1 MTWFRRAAHPEEQLS
16 AYVDG
21 ELDQAGRRSV
31 EAHLASCEACTD
43 LVRDLQATKAV
54 VSELPRLE
62 PHRSFTLGP
71 EHARP
76 PKPAVQRAPF
86 VFAPAAALTLLVAL
100 LVVDVADFGGGGDDA
115 GFTTANSRQ
124 AEPGEAA
131 GIESLQPA
139 EPPQETA
146 DAAESAADG
155 AGEAAGGDEDRP
167 AAFSAPSTDD
177 SSGAAAADA
186 EAPAR
191 PTQDGASE
199 EPAAAAPAPQG
210 ETSKTG
216 QEAGPEDSSEG
227 VPLLRIL
234 QVLAGAAFV
243 ASSLVVFWPRLVGR
257 GVR

>member
-1 MTWFRRAAHPEEQLS
+1 MTWFRRDAHPEEQLS

-21 ELDQAGRRSV
+21 ELDRAGRRSV
-31 EAHLASCEACTD
+31 EAHLASCEACTE
-43 LVRDLQATKAV
+43 LVKDLQAAKAV

-62 PHRSFTLGP
+62 PRRSFTLGP

-76 PKPAVQRAPF
+76 PKPAVQRSPF

-100 LVVDVADFGGGGDDA
+100 LVVDVADFGGDGGLTA
-115 GFTTANSRQ
+115 ANSQQ
-124 AEPGEAA
+124 ADSAA
-131 GIESLQPA
+131 DGAIESLQQA
-139 EPPQETA
+139 EPAQETA

-155 AGEAAGGDEDRP
+155 AGQAAGGDEDGP
-167 AAFSAPSTDD
+167 AAFSAPSADD

-191 PTQDGASE
+191 STQDGASE
-199 EPAAAAPAPQG
+199 EPAAATPAPQG

-216 QEAGPEDSSEG
+216 QPAGPEDSSGG

-234 QVLAGAAFV
+234 QVFAGAAFV